1 MRFRFRLQRVLDMR
15 QKSEEAA
22 ATRLADARREEEQ
35 AREAVA
41 QMQSAR
47 DQGMQ
52 AAAPAAG
59 TASIGQLQNLRFLVE
74 RLNDEVDQ
82 AEREVDEAGRQVGQ
96 RLEEFSNAFR
106 DRKVLERLRE
116 RALESWKGEEVQ
128 ADRQAM
134 DNIALARFVR
144 SRGKTPG
151 KGD

>member
-15 QKSEEAA
+15 QKTEEAA
-22 ATRLADARREEEQ
+22 ATRLADARREEEA

-47 DQGMQ
+47 DHGMQ

-74 RLNDEVDQ
+74 RLNHEVDQ
-82 AEREVDEAGRQVGQ
+82 AEREVDEAGRQVDQ
-96 RLEEFSNAFR
+96 RLEEFSTAFR
-106 DRKVLERLRE
+106 DRKVLDRLRE

>member
-22 ATRLADARREEEQ
+22 AMRLADARREEEQ
-35 AREAVA
+35 ARDAVA

-52 AAAPAAG
+52 AAAPATG

-74 RLNDEVDQ
+74 RLNHEVDQ

-106 DRKVLERLRE
+106 DRKVLDRLRE
-116 RALESWKGEEVQ
+116 RALETWKGEEVQ